1 MYNKAVLEWAEVQ
14 LGLEVFA
21 QICINQD
28 FSMVVSLCYVE
39 GVNVRAG
46 VEMVVME
53 AVAEHMKLRRELRID
68 SELRRTELLIQRNLE
83 RLFIH
88 L

>member
-1 MYNKAVLEWAEVQ
+1 
-14 LGLEVFA
+14 
-21 QICINQD
+21 
-28 FSMVVSLCYVE
+28 MVVSLCYVE